1 MDLQLWPWLV
11 GGDTQ
16 ISFVA
21 GAPILENLKRYFVF
35 HFLTAMAWDI
45 PRAILTAT
53 LITVAG
59 KPILNSLR
67 RSMRK
72 ANFVTAREMAQK
84 AVL

>member
-1 MDLQLWPWLV
+1 
-11 GGDTQ
+11 
-16 ISFVA
+16 
-21 GAPILENLKRYFVF
+21 LENLQRYFVF
-35 HFLTAMAWDI
+35 HFLTAMAWDL
-45 PRAILTAT
+45 PRAILTAA

>member
-1 MDLQLWPWLV
+1 
-11 GGDTQ
+11 
-16 ISFVA
+16 
-21 GAPILENLKRYFVF
+21 
-35 HFLTAMAWDI
+35 MAWDI
-45 PRAILTAT
+45 PRAILTAA
-53 LITVAG
+53 LIAVAG

>member
-1 MDLQLWPWLV
+1 V
-11 GGDTQ
+11 GADTQ

-21 GAPILENLKRYFVF
+21 GAPILENLQRYFVF
-35 HFLTAMAWDI
+35 HFLTAMAWDL
-45 PRAILTAT
+45 PRAILTAA